1 VDISV
6 HEKNRDGSLKEL
18 RAASGGPWGGTYVD
32 KNYLDWLTEMFG
44 EGAMKRLKRDSM
56 VDYIDMLREF
66 ESKKRSI
73 ALDSGDLITF
83 RVSAALKEYH
93 EESDKESIVSKIAR
107 LHLKDVRF
115 LSDKLRVPVYLVL
128 KWFQQPIDMTIDHIK
143 GILSEPNMKAVN
155 TILLVGGFGECV
167 LVQAAVKKAF
177 VGRTVIIPE
186 DAGLAVLKGAVKF
199 GHKPRL
205 VNSRCV
211 KYTYGFKISNPFD
224 ALKHPPEKMVID
236 SYGDKVVQICFE
248 KVVEKNMSVYFDE
261 DIKLPKNYILNK
273 GETGLC
279 IFASTERNPEY
290 VTDPSCTNVGTL
302 DLGQAPGETK
312 EENKIQV
319 YFAFGKTELKASV
332 KILKTGKVLEKTV
345 NCL

>member
-1 VDISV
+1 MDISV

-44 EGAMKRLKRDSM
+44 EGAMKRLKRESM
-56 VDYIDMLREF
+56 NDYIDMLREF

-73 ALDSGDLITF
+73 AFDSDDLITF

-93 EESDKESIVSKIAR
+93 EESDEESIVSKIAR
-107 LHLKDVRF
+107 LNLKDARF
-115 LSDKLRVPVYLVL
+115 FRDKLRVPVDLVR
-128 KWFQQPIDMTIDHIK
+128 KWFQHPIDMTVDHIK
-143 GILSEPNMKAVN
+143 GILSEPNMKDVK

-186 DAGLAVLKGAVKF
+186 EAGLAVLKGAVKF

-211 KYTYGFKISNPFD
+211 KYTYGFEIRSHFD
-224 ALKHPPEKMVID
+224 ALKHPREKIVVS
-236 SYGDKVVQICFE
+236 SYGENLVSGCFE
-248 KVVEKNMSVYFDE
+248 KVVEKNMSVSFDK
-261 DIKLPKNYILNK
+261 DIKLPKNYILES
-273 GETGLC
+273 GETVLN

-312 EENKIQV
+312 EENEIQV